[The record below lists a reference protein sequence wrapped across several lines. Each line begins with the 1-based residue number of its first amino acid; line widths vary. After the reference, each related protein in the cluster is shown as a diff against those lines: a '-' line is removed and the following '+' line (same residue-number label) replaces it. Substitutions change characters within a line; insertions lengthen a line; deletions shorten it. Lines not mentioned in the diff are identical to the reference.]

1 MAKDIFLINYAVLV
15 KLVFDIWIHQT
26 FVEKVIWLEP
36 NIRWYVKIEE
46 SSESSECNKMR
57 RKYPNKA

>member
-46 SSESSECNKMR
+46 SSECNKKR

>member
-15 KLVFDIWIHQT
+15 KLVFDNWIHQT
-26 FVEKVIWLEP
+26 FVEKGIWLET

-46 SSESSECNKMR
+46 SSEGNKMR
-57 RKYPNKA
+57 KNIQTKHEQ